1 MLNIVKRRTVD
12 LLVQQFWKEGYLTV
26 SRRYGTYLP
35 EPDRI
40 GSFEVDVIAK
50 QWKNYAIGLTL
61 TADDFKNSRL
71 IEKLTFLSTR
81 QTKYS
86 NKRVQLFVGVPTDYF
101 ERAKSIVKLLSPE
114 ARRNTKIVQ
123 IEDRDISRSKGPS
136 IGQKVLFS

>member
-123 IEDRDISRSKGPS
+123 IEDRDMSRSKGPS

>member
-123 IEDRDISRSKGPS
+123 IEDRDMSRSKVPS
-136 IGQKVLFS
+136 IGQKALFS

>member
-12 LLVQQFWKEGYLTV
+12 LLVQQFWKEGYLTIR
-26 SRRYGTYLP
+26 RRYGTYLP

-86 NKRVQLFVGVPTDYF
+86 NKRVQLFVGVTTDYL

-114 ARRNTKIVQ
+114 AKRNTKIVQ
-123 IEDRDISRSKGPS
+123 IEDRDMSRLKVSN

>member
-12 LLVQQFWKEGYLTV
+12 LLVQQFWKEGYLTIR
-26 SRRYGTYLP
+26 RRYGTYLP

>member
-50 QWKNYAIGLTL
+50 QRKNYAIGLTL

-86 NKRVQLFVGVPTDYF
+86 NKRVQLFVGVPTEYL

-114 ARRNTKIVQ
+114 ARRNIKIVQ
-123 IEDRDISRSKGPS
+123 IEDRDMSRSKIPGMN
-136 IGQKVLFS
+136 QKVLFS

>member
-123 IEDRDISRSKGPS
+123 IEDRDMSRSKVPS